1 MFPKCYS
8 MLKHNSLAMT
18 NFKIKTA
25 FFWYLDGI
33 PLFSVE
39 INFHDPESKIVQFFI
54 ILYLLLLKFV
64 IKKNKEPWLL
74 DC

>member
-1 MFPKCYS
+1 
-8 MLKHNSLAMT
+8 MLKHNPLALAIT

-39 INFHDPESKIVQFFI
+39 INIHDPESKIVQFFYFLFTI
-54 ILYLLLLKFV
+54 IEICY
-64 IKKNKEPWLL
+64 
-74 DC
+74 